1 MRVTDASVFES
12 IRRQV
17 MRARKDVAVAQEQ
30 AGTGLRV
37 QKPSDDPVAAAAAR
51 RESSRKALAEA
62 GMKSADH
69 AQMQLE
75 GADESLSDVFEGLTR
90 AHELAVEAATTTLS
104 DENRRASASEVRKIR
119 EQMVAL
125 GNTNV
130 AGRYVFGGF
139 RDQESPFQADGT
151 FVGDTTTKEMQA
163 MPGLKVAASIS
174 GSTVFGSADEADN
187 VFATLDSLVEA
198 LENNDPEAVRGTL
211 TGLQRNEERVL
222 SARTQV
228 GALLDGVE
236 MARSVADRH
245 AYRAELEIGRLVE
258 VDEISAVTDLLRAK
272 SALESALTVA
282 QQIPVGTLA
291 GGGK

>member
-1 MRVTDASVFES
+1 MRVTDSSVFDS

-17 MRARKDVAVAQEQ
+17 MRARKDLAVAQDQ

-51 RESSRKALAEA
+51 REKARKALADA
-62 GMKSADH
+62 GLRSADH

-75 GADESLSDVFEGLTR
+75 GADEALSDIYDGLAR
-90 AHELAVEAATTTLS
+90 ARELAVEASSSTLD
-104 DENRRASASEVRKIR
+104 DENRRAAAIEVRKIR

-130 AGRYVFGGF
+130 AGRYVFAGF
-139 RDQESPFQADGT
+139 KDQAPAFASDGT
-151 FVGDTTTKEMQA
+151 FVGDQTTKEIQA

-174 GSTVFGSADEADN
+174 GDAVFGNGQDDDIFS
-187 VFATLDSLVEA
+187 TLDALVGA
-198 LENNDPEAVRGTL
+198 LEANDPDAVRGTL
-211 TGLQRNEERVL
+211 GALNTNHERVL
-222 SARTQV
+222 SARSQV

-258 VDEISAVTDLLRAK
+258 VDEISAATDLLRAK
-272 SALESALTVA
+272 SALETALTVA
-282 QQIPVGTLA
+282 QQIPVGSLA
-291 GGGK
+291 GGK